1 MLNTF
6 SSFDISSIKL
16 LEHLKDIS
24 STLSTISSALP
35 EFFTNGL
42 DFSGGKKNECVML
55 REWELESEH
64 DYGNNMNFS
73 KVMSPFLL
81 CIISISVLRKLCENA
96 FFNKL
101 LLSKLYIM
109 SGAAESFFIRILEAK
124 ADDLLEEN
132 PPKQNNYYR

>member
-1 MLNTF
+1 
-6 SSFDISSIKL
+6 
-16 LEHLKDIS
+16 
-24 STLSTISSALP
+24 
-35 EFFTNGL
+35 
-42 DFSGGKKNECVML
+42 ML